1 MTKGQLLAV
10 LFLSASL
17 SACGGNDTREIDC
30 EDNLRYQ
37 DRTVGKRVV
46 APEGLDQ
53 LDEYEEMPIPKAD
66 PDAPQ
71 MEPGKCDDMPP
82 VIETGNE

>member
-10 LFLSASL
+10 LFLIVSL

-30 EDNLRYQ
+30 EDNLRFQ

-46 APEGLDQ
+46 APEGLDH
-53 LDEYEEMPIPKAD
+53 LDEYDEMPIPKAD

>member
-10 LFLSASL
+10 LFLIVSL

-30 EDNLRYQ
+30 EDNLRFQ

-66 PDAPQ
+66 PEAPQ
-71 MEPGKCDDMPP
+71 MAPGKCDDMPP
-82 VIETGNE
+82 VIQTIKE

>member
-1 MTKGQLLAV
+1 MTKGLLLAV
-10 LFLSASL
+10 LFLSVSL

-30 EDNLRYQ
+30 EDNLRFQ
-37 DRTVGKRVV
+37 NRTVGKRVV

-66 PDAPQ
+66 PEAPQ

-82 VIETGNE
+82 VIQTSDK